1 MKEKHLFNLYNIK
14 SSVFFILGLSMIA
27 LFVLIYI
34 VAAVHGGGAGYAG
47 FFYNNI
53 SENIG
58 LTVMTALHTA
68 LLGFGILFLLIA
80 SYNISPKVK
89 CYQDRLVVSHIFHNG
104 HDIPYSEITAV
115 EVKVV
120 VLHRK
125 RPWKKDEKE
134 VRVTLKNP
142 IYSFHFAYRTDG
154 YFDDI
159 ENDRSNSENL
169 RKIYVTRE
177 MMINI
182 IEHIQKVNHLKMPYL
197 PDEYNK

>member
-1 MKEKHLFNLYNIK
+1 MM
-14 SSVFFILGLSMIA
+14 GLSMIA

-34 VAAVHGGGAGYAG
+34 VAAVHGGGVGYAG

-53 SENIG
+53 SDNIG

-104 HDIPYSEITAV
+104 HIIPYSEITAV

-159 ENDRSNSENL
+159 DQDRNNSANL
-169 RKIYVTRE
+169 RKIYVSRE
-177 MMINI
+177 TLINI
-182 IEHIQKVNHLKMPYL
+182 IEQIQKTNHIRMPYL
-197 PDEYNK
+197 PEEYNK

>member
-1 MKEKHLFNLYNIK
+1 MKQKHLFNIYNIK
-14 SSVFFILGLSMIA
+14 SSVFFILGLSMIV
-27 LFVLIYI
+27 LFSVIYI
-34 VAAVHGGGAGYAG
+34 IAAVHGGGAGYAG

-53 SENIG
+53 SDNIG
-58 LTVMTALHTA
+58 LTVLMALHTA
-68 LLGFGILFLLIA
+68 LLGFGILFMLAA

-89 CYQDRLVVSHIFHNG
+89 CYKDNLVVSHLFHNG
-104 HDIPYSEITAV
+104 HIIPYSEITAV
-115 EVKVV
+115 ECKVA

-134 VRVTLKNP
+134 VHVTLKNP

-159 ENDRSNSENL
+159 ENDRTDSAAL
-169 RKIYVTRE
+169 RKIYVERD
-177 MMINI
+177 ILIQI
-182 IEHIQKVNHLKMPYL
+182 IENIQKINHIRMPYL